1 MSKVTAL
8 VLEVIDEDDNLGV
21 FTNLFNFSNEISV
34 LYLNEVCL
42 AYPCSNRP
50 PARHHP
56 HSAFYL

>member
-1 MSKVTAL
+1 MSKATAL

-21 FTNLFNFSNEISV
+21 FTSLFNFSNEISV

-56 HSAFYL
+56 H